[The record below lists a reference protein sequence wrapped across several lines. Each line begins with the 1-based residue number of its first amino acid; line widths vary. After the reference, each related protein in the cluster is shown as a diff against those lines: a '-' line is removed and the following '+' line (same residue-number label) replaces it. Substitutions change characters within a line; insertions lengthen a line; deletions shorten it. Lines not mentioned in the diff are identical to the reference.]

1 MLREERELYDWA
13 VDMFGLDVP
22 NVRSNR
28 VIKHDLRRLMKN
40 MRRAVIEDV
49 LRVARECHHFHRC
62 NHLDPCELCLMMNPN
77 WKSAAAIQKGGKAG
91 WI

>member
-13 VDMFGLDVP
+13 VDMFGLDAP

-40 MRRAVIEDV
+40 IRRAGIEDAIAV
-49 LRVARECHHFHRC
+49 YHDWVDRPTGSLAVTFPEAFRKGMRWR
-62 NHLDPCELCLMMNPN
+62 
-77 WKSAAAIQKGGKAG
+77 KSAIRKGGG
-91 WI
+91 G